1 MNLVLNFTHTYSVD
15 WIEENKELKCID
27 CSDIAGTDMYC
38 TPEAEEELE
47 SRLSEFPLGGIHFI
61 DSGNYHYMTRLFTKR
76 ISGPYN
82 LVFFDNHNDMQPT
95 MIPELL
101 SCGAWAKQVIEED
114 ENLQR
119 LILIG
124 PGEKTINDIDVA
136 NSDKLV
142 CVSREELREWS
153 MEEGCDE
160 TASEEGQNM
169 PVGKPHYRLREKL
182 AERLA
187 EVSMD
192 LPLYVSVDKDVMGEE
207 YARTNWDQ
215 GDMSL
220 ETLKELL
227 KYIYSR
233 LTDCGGKLIAVDIC
247 GELPQKDASF
257 AEAAEA
263 EEINRRT
270 NQELYMA
277 VRAMPTDCYSFSDTL
292 PLEIKRSGT

>member
-1 MNLVLNFTHTYSVD
+1 MDLVLDFTHTYPMD
-15 WIEENKELKCID
+15 WIEENKDLKCID

-38 TPEAEEELE
+38 TPEAEKELE
-47 SRLSEFPLGGIHFI
+47 SRLSEFPLSGIHFI

-76 ISGPYN
+76 ISDPYN
-82 LVFFDNHNDMQPT
+82 LVFFDNHNDMQLT

-114 ENLQR
+114 ENLQK

-142 CVSREELREWS
+142 CISREELC
-153 MEEGCDE
+153 GDLHC
-160 TASEEGQNM
+160 
-169 PVGKPHYRLREKL
+169 RLREKL
-182 AERLA
+182 EERLA

-277 VRAMPTDCYSFSDTL
+277 VRHQDGGTDAD
-292 PLEIKRSGT
+292 PERQ